1 MTDGRLWLLRD
12 AYTAETA
19 WAPRHVGKELRLS
32 RLGAFDAGLGAIR
45 ADAETAAARKAG
57 DRDRAGRHE
66 TLAASYRALRD
77 IYQQRQQAFA
87 QAMADRREWE
97 RATEQ
102 SRRLAITADAELR
115 RRHPGQKI
123 EALSSAEPALSS
135 DTGREQ
141 PVGAENLRHLG
152 RCFTGRRRLGHAN
165 GAWRAVWFGLVCDD
179 LRLVGLKLIFLVV
192 TRAVSVLG
200 LSRREAWWKDAEILM
215 LRHQLAVALRERP
228 RAHSRLT
235 WPDRAWLALLAGT
248 LPAER
253 LAGLRLIVTPAT
265 IVRWHRDIVR
275 RRWARLSR
283 RGRSGRPPVRRTVR
297 SVVLRLAREND
308 SWGYRRIHGELAAL
322 GIIVAPS
329 TVWQILKDAGIDPAP
344 SRDGPGWAEFLR
356 SQAQGILALDFFT
369 ADLLNGTKAY
379 VLAVIEHGSR
389 RVRVL
394 GTTKHPVQSWVVQQ
408 ARNLLM
414 DLGDAGTRA
423 KFVLHDRDA
432 SFTQAFD
439 AVFQAAGIRVIR
451 SAVQAPRM
459 NSIMERWIG
468 SCRRELL
475 DRTLIWN
482 LRHLMTVLR
491 EYEDFYNSH
500 RPHRALDQAAPL
512 RPLPDGVTDLDH
524 FRVRRHDRAGGVIHE
539 YRLVA

>member
-1 MTDGRLWLLRD
+1 M
-12 AYTAETA
+12 
-19 WAPRHVGKELRLS
+19 
-32 RLGAFDAGLGAIR
+32 
-45 ADAETAAARKAG
+45 
-57 DRDRAGRHE
+57 
-66 TLAASYRALRD
+66 
-77 IYQQRQQAFA
+77 
-87 QAMADRREWE
+87 
-97 RATEQ
+97 
-102 SRRLAITADAELR
+102 
-115 RRHPGQKI
+115 
-123 EALSSAEPALSS
+123 
-135 DTGREQ
+135 
-141 PVGAENLRHLG
+141 
-152 RCFTGRRRLGHAN
+152 
-165 GAWRAVWFGLVCDD
+165 
-179 LRLVGLKLIFLVV
+179 GLKLIFLVV

-248 LPAER
+248 LPVER
-253 LAGLRLIVTPAT
+253 LARLRLIVTPAT

-283 RGRSGRPPVRRTVR
+283 RGRSGRPPVRRTVQ
-297 SVVLRLAREND
+297 SVVLRPARENE
-308 SWGYRRIHGELAAL
+308 SWGYRRIHGELAGL

-344 SRDGPGWAEFLR
+344 RRDGPGWAEFLR

-369 ADLLNGTKAY
+369 ADLLNGTKVY

-394 GTTKHPVQSWVVQQ
+394 GATQHPVQSRVVQQ

-414 DLGDAGTRA
+414 DLEDAGTRA

-439 AVFQAAGIRVIR
+439 AVFQAAGIRVIC

-459 NSIMERWIG
+459 NSITERWIG

-482 LRHLMTVLR
+482 QRHLMMVLR
-491 EYEDFYNSH
+491 EYEDFYNPTGRTAPWTRPRHCGHCQNASPTWIISRSGGMTAQVASSTNIAWWH
-500 RPHRALDQAAPL
+500 RFSAPTGRAVPFPWPLAAGTVGIE
-512 RPLPDGVTDLDH
+512 RGTVRSPDNVGM
-524 FRVRRHDRAGGVIHE
+524 
-539 YRLVA
+539 